1 MFQEKQNL
9 SKSKWFKW
17 TLVKNNIINQRHTE
31 SIIFQQDIIEQSQ
44 GVYISDHNNT
54 SVMHNLMLVHL
65 LNEDKTN

>member
-44 GVYISDHNNT
+44 AVYISDHNNT